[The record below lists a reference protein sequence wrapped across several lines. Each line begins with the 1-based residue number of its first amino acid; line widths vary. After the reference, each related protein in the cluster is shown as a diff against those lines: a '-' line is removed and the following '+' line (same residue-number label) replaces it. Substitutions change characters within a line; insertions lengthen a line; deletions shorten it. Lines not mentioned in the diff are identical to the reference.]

1 MASVNIAPSQTR
13 LGSVL
18 SDCLLGGVPGKPA
31 SLARVGRLSAVVVA
45 AWGGRA
51 RLVLSLETVTSLAD
65 SAWARPGP
73 AGVPTALLALRC
85 GGRRRLVPPALVA
98 CDSERLALS
107 PGARLYVRFFFSSQ
121 RTRRVDR
128 RWDILGLCSS
138 ANRRAYFVSVILFS
152 VRGCCCSSFFF
163 SCSKS
168 GLALIPGK
176 RRLLESGRFVME
188 CPKCSF

>member
-107 PGARLYVRFFFSSQ
+107 PGARLYVRFFFLFSPLNVLVVL
-121 RTRRVDR
+121 TVDGTF
-128 RWDILGLCSS
+128 LG
-138 ANRRAYFVSVILFS
+138 FVPQQTDGHILF
-152 VRGCCCSSFFF
+152 
-163 SCSKS
+163 
-168 GLALIPGK
+168 P
-176 RRLLESGRFVME
+176 
-188 CPKCSF
+188 